1 MKLLKNC
8 KGVSQIDVISSIV
21 LMSVMGSMATAK
33 FQDFNDNAMI
43 VIQRTVAAEAH
54 TGSVLNYTEGTLDG
68 SFTQHIDN
76 TRSDCAVIVDELL
89 VLPVDTSHWA
99 IHGSVSSC
107 TGAGMTVRDCYIVDN
122 SQTLSPMAIP
132 LMCTG

>member
-8 KGVSQIDVISSIV
+8 KGFSQIDVISSIV

-54 TGSVLNYTEGTLDG
+54 TGSVLNYTKGTLDG
-68 SFTQHIDN
+68 SFSQHIDN
-76 TRSDCAVIVDELL
+76 TGTNCAVIIDQLL
-89 VLPVDTSHWA
+89 TFPVDTSRWE
-99 IHGSVSSC
+99 IRGSVTSC
-107 TGAGMTVRDCYIVDN
+107 AGAGTTVRDCFIKDN
-122 SQTLSPMAIP
+122 TQTLAPMAIP
-132 LMCTG
+132 LMCTS